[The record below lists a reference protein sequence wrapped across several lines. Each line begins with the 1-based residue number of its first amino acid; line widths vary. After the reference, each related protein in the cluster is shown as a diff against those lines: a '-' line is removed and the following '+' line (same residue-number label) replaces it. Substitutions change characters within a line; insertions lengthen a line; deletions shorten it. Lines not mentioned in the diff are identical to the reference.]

1 VHGGCFESALR
12 SPIVTRRQRI
22 VGIDLGTTHTVVAW
36 VGADE
41 ATSAVPAAARICAIS
56 ELVSAGEIEQR
67 PLLPSFLY
75 APLPGENVADTWND
89 SPWVIGDYARRRGQE
104 VPGRLISSA
113 KSWLCHAAVDRTAA
127 ILPWGDDAEGIE
139 RISPL
144 EASARILLHV
154 KRAWNEAYPNH
165 PLEDQQVVLT
175 VPASFDQA
183 ARELTLRAAR
193 QAGLSV
199 RLVEEPQAAFYD
211 YLARAGLAS
220 LEPLLGSGSEA
231 LVLVCDVGGGTTD
244 LSLIRVTRTEKHVL
258 ELTRVAVG
266 RHLLLGG
273 DNMDLALA
281 HVCEARLVEPPARLE
296 PQRFAE
302 LVQRCR
308 VAKEQ
313 LLSDDSV
320 DSMPIN
326 LLGSGSALV
335 GSTLSTRLTKNEVEK
350 VVLDGFFPVAGRDA
364 RPERRRSGILA
375 FGLPYEQDPAI
386 TRQMASFFAR
396 HAPDAGGPRALLLNG
411 GVFHSARI
419 AERLLEALGSWQS
432 PPPELLS
439 QPDPDLAVARG
450 AVVYGLALAG
460 RGLRIGGGA
469 AHGYY
474 IGLEGRERRA
484 VCVVPRGA
492 KEGERHLAAGRVFA
506 LRLGQPVRF
515 ELYGSDSGPVHA
527 PGQVVTLDDEHFEAL
542 PPLAR
547 TIETSEQGAEEL
559 AVEVEGELSAIG
571 TLELGCV
578 EAKPSAAD
586 TPAEPRHFR
595 LAFELRGAEGEL
607 QPRASER
614 PRDSLRPQS
623 RRLDQGY
630 EAIQRVFGKGRSDVK
645 PRETKDLLREL
656 ERLLGERRSW
666 TAELSRSLFDVIA
679 PKHRARKRSADHE
692 RVYWMLAGFCLR
704 PGWGNPLDV
713 QRIALIAPLFSEGLT
728 FGGEQRGWQQF
739 FIAWRRVAG
748 GLTDSMQRMQREHVD
763 PFLAPRDAQL
773 KKPKGFKPEPL
784 FEMLELAS
792 CLERVPVERR
802 AELGQWVVERTFTGR
817 DPRLWAVLGRIGAR
831 VPAYASLHHVVSPRV
846 AERWL
851 DHLLREKWEE
861 VPTAPHAAVQMARM
875 TGDRARDVSDAVRRE
890 IAARLERAGARADWI
905 RAVLEPLPVEDAERA
920 EFFGEELPVGL
931 RLVE

>member
-1 VHGGCFESALR
+1 VAL
-12 SPIVTRRQRI
+12 SPASRPFSGRNSDRRQRI

-41 ATSAVPAAARICAIS
+41 EAAEVRMFSIS
-56 ELVSAGEIEQR
+56 ELVSPGEIEPR

-75 APLPGENVADTWND
+75 APLPGETVADAWND
-89 SPWVIGDYARRRGQE
+89 APWVIGEYARKRGQE
-104 VPGRLISSA
+104 VPGRLIASA
-113 KSWLCHAAVDRTAA
+113 KSWLCHGAVDRTAA
-127 ILPWGDDAEGIE
+127 ILPWGAGEEAERLQ

-144 EASARILLHV
+144 EASAKILLHV
-154 KRAWNEAYPNH
+154 KRAWDDAYPNH
-165 PLEDQQVVLT
+165 PLEEQQVVLT
-175 VPASFDQA
+175 VPASFDQV

-193 QAGLSV
+193 HAGLSV

-220 LEPLLGSGSEA
+220 LEPVLGERNEA

-244 LSLIRVTRTEKHVL
+244 LSLIRVTRTDKSGL

-281 HVCEARLVEPPARLE
+281 HVCEARLVDPPGRLDA
-296 PQRFAE
+296 QRFAG
-302 LVQRCR
+302 LVFACR
-308 VAKEQ
+308 SAKEH
-313 LLSDDSV
+313 LLSPDAADSA
-320 DSMPIN
+320 PIH

-335 GSTLSTRLTKNEVEK
+335 GATLSTRLEKSEVER
-350 VVLDGFFPVAGRDA
+350 VVLDGFFPLAGPDA
-364 RPERRRSGILA
+364 RPERPRSGIVA
-375 FGLPYEQDPAI
+375 FGLPYEKDPAI
-386 TRQMASFFAR
+386 TRHIASFFAR
-396 HAPDAGGPRALLLNG
+396 HAPEAGAPQALLLNG
-411 GVFHSARI
+411 GVFHSSRI
-419 AERLLEALGSWQS
+419 VDRLRDTLGAWGG
-432 PPPELLS
+432 PAPVLLP
-439 QPDPDLAVARG
+439 QADPDLAVARG

-474 IGLEGRERRA
+474 VGLEGRERRA
-484 VCVVPRGA
+484 ICVVPRGA
-492 KEGERHLAAGRVFA
+492 KEGERHVAAGRVLA

-515 ELYGSDSGPVHA
+515 ELFGSDSGPVHA
-527 PGQVVTLDDEHFEAL
+527 PGEVVALDDEHFEAL
-542 PPLAR
+542 PPLAT
-547 TIETSEQGAEEL
+547 TIEKTEPGAEEL
-559 AVEVEGELSAIG
+559 AVEIEGELSAIG

-578 EAKPSAAD
+578 EANAS
-586 TPAEPRHFR
+586 AEPRHFR
-595 LAFELRGAEGEL
+595 LAFEPRGAEGEI

-614 PRDSLRPQS
+614 PRDSLPPRS

-645 PRETKDLLREL
+645 PRETKDLVREL
-656 ERLLGERRSW
+656 ERLLGERRGW

-692 RVYWMLAGFCLR
+692 RVYWMLTGFCLR
-704 PGWGNPLDV
+704 PGWGHPLDV

-728 FGGEQRGWQQF
+728 FGGEVRGWQQF

-748 GLTDSMQRMQREHVD
+748 GLTDSMQSTQREYID
-763 PFLAPRDAQL
+763 PFLAPREVQL

-784 FEMLELAS
+784 FEMIELGS
-792 CLERVPVERR
+792 CLERVPAERR
-802 AELGQWVVERTFTGR
+802 AGLGQWVVERTFTGR
-817 DPRLWAVLGRIGAR
+817 DPRLWAALGRIGAR
-831 VPAYASLHHVVSPRV
+831 VPAYASLHHVVSPRI

-861 VPTAPHAAVQMARM
+861 VPTAAHAAVQMARM
-875 TGDRARDVSDAVRRE
+875 TADRARDVSESVRRE
-890 IAARLERAGARADWI
+890 IAARLERARAKQEWI
-905 RAVLEPLPVEDAERA
+905 RAVLEPLPVEEAERA